1 MPTETSEFELS
12 DISELETI
20 SSILEEDDVSLY
32 LDEKEEALKRSS
44 IKDIISSGRFN
55 TLAKPRC
62 QTWVR
67 NNIITS
73 GKLVRLLRQ
82 LFKF

>member
-55 TLAKPRC
+55 TLAKPRG

-73 GKLVRLLRQ
+73 GKLVRLRQ

>member
-44 IKDIISSGRFN
+44 IKDISSGRFN
-55 TLAKPRC
+55 TLAKPRG